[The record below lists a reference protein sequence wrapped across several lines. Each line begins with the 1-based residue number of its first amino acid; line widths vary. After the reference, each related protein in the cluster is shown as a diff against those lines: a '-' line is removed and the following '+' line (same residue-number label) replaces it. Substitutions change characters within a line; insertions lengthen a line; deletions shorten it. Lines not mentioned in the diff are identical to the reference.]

1 MHWATKKVVVRDFY
15 VSFKPMGADPDADWV
30 DLSEPVIGQACDEAV
45 YVALSGRPA
54 GLLNFIREHIG
65 LARRFEFVMSS
76 SQCIQ
81 RIGSPSTQILSASTL
96 DGLNTITVGLLRPL
110 VRAILL
116 ALLSLSLL
124 AAIAYPAIQSA
135 FEDETSSL
143 NQNGQDIESAQ
154 QDPFKSFDENG
165 YDDYSSESDEISDI
179 GAVKSPSIIGVI
191 LGLFNM
197 FLTSF
202 APSWVWVLV
211 GIALGLYAAY
221 LLFIAKINLVTVSE
235 AGNEVVAFIVSPSF
249 LESRGTDIPLEDLNR
264 LPLIFRV
271 LKTQ

>member
-1 MHWATKKVVVRDFY
+1 
-15 VSFKPMGADPDADWV
+15 MGADPDEHWI
-30 DLSEPVIGQACDEAV
+30 DLSAPVIGQASDEAV

-65 LARRFEFVMSS
+65 LARRFEFVISS

-96 DGLNTITVGLLRPL
+96 DGLNTITVGLWRPL

-124 AAIAYPAIQSA
+124 TIVAYPVIHSTFADYTPDLTQA
-135 FEDETSSL
+135 
-143 NQNGQDIESAQ
+143 
-154 QDPFKSFDENG
+154 DENTESDQEESSNFIYNDK
-165 YDDYSSESDEISDI
+165 YDRYSSEDI
-179 GAVKSPSIIGVI
+179 ATKEIGVEQSPPLAGSTLDI
-191 LGLFNM
+191 LNI

-202 APSWVWVLV
+202 APSWFWLIVA
-211 GIALGLYAAY
+211 IALGIYAAY
-221 LLFIAKINLVTVSE
+221 LLFIAKLNLVEISE
-235 AGNEVVAFIVSPSF
+235 AGNSVVAFIVSPSF
-249 LESRGTDIPLEDLNR
+249 LESRNTDIPLEDLNR

-271 LKTQ
+271 LKSE

>member
-15 VSFKPMGADPDADWV
+15 VSFKPMGADPDMHWI
-30 DLSEPVIGQACDEAV
+30 DLSEPVIGQASDEAV

-124 AAIAYPAIQSA
+124 AAIAYPAIQSVFA
-135 FEDETSSL
+135 DEASDLS
-143 NQNGQDIESAQ
+143 QNGQDVKSAQ
-154 QDPFKSFDENG
+154 QDNLQYFDENE
-165 YDDYSSESDEISDI
+165 DDPYSSWGGELSDAEVVQGPSMI
-179 GAVKSPSIIGVI
+179 GGI
-191 LGLFNM
+191 LGIFNT
-197 FLTSF
+197 FLISF
-202 APSWVWVLV
+202 APSWLWILF

-221 LLFIAKINLVTVSE
+221 IFFFEKLNLVLISE
-235 AGNEVVAFIVSPSF
+235 AGNDVVAFIVSPSF
-249 LESRGTDIPLEDLNR
+249 LESRSTDIPLEDLNR

-271 LKTQ
+271 LKNQ